1 MVLAVT
7 TLGTL
12 LYSIIVFL
20 IIIMLLVIML
30 LYARDKLSPKGDV
43 TLHINERDLV
53 VSPGSN
59 LLTTL
64 SGSGIYLPSACGGG
78 GTCGLCRCQIVEGGG
93 SILPTETGFFTRKE
107 QQNQWRLA
115 C

>member
-30 LYARDKLSPKGDV
+30 LFARDKLTPKGM
-43 TLHINERDLV
+43 
-53 VSPGSN
+53 
-59 LLTTL
+59 
-64 SGSGIYLPSACGGG
+64 
-78 GTCGLCRCQIVEGGG
+78 
-93 SILPTETGFFTRKE
+93 
-107 QQNQWRLA
+107 
-115 C
+115 

>member
-20 IIIMLLVIML
+20 IVILLLVAL
-30 LYARDKLSPKGDV
+30 LLVARDKLTPKGDV
-43 TLHINERDLV
+43 TLKINDRELT

-64 SGSGIYLPSACGGG
+64 SSNNIYLPSACGGG
-78 GTCGLCRCQIVEGGG
+78 GTCGMCKC
-93 SILPTETGFFTRKE
+93 
-107 QQNQWRLA
+107 
-115 C
+115 

>member
-20 IIIMLLVIML
+20 LIIMLLVIML

-53 VSPGSN
+53 VSQV
-59 LLTTL
+59 
-64 SGSGIYLPSACGGG
+64 
-78 GTCGLCRCQIVEGGG
+78 QIF
-93 SILPTETGFFTRKE
+93 LQHFQATEYFCL
-107 QQNQWRLA
+107 RLA
-115 C
+115 GVEVPVECANARLWREADQFFLLKQDFLQERTE